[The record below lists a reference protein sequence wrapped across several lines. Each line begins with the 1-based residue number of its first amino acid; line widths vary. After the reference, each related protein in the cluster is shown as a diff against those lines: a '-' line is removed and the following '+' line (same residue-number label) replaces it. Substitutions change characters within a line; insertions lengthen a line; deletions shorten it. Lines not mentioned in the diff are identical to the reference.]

1 MKRTAYLFSIGFYA
15 FLLLCLNISLCR
27 AQVPRQLITTIPAL
41 PQDDGQPLTI
51 IYDASQG
58 STQLN
63 DLNIGTVYAH
73 TGLITSQS
81 SSLSDWK
88 YVKED
93 AACLMTKLGDYKWK
107 LEMPRGIRSFYGV
120 TDAGESISQIA
131 IVFHGGNNHWGKGEG
146 DSNIIINIGALCS
159 AVPAKPRPG
168 EPLVVTF
175 NALHST
181 PPDGKG
187 SLKGYTGDV
196 YAHTGLITSQSTSDN
211 DWKNATNWGD
221 NSEKYKLTSLG
232 NSRWQLV
239 MEGGYEDFY
248 PALAEDEVVRKL
260 AFVFRSAD
268 GNSQSENIF
277 LEVSPQLVEPSAE
290 FPTEADAPFSL
301 VFNMA
306 AGDEGL
312 KDSIGPLYVH
322 TGVSIDGQ
330 DWQYATNWGD
340 NDEKYKLTS
349 LGNNRWQLDM
359 PQGIRAFYNQVP
371 QDKTIERLCFVVR
384 NEKCTA
390 QCKNADGSDI
400 FLSIYPEGLSVRFDY
415 PQSDVTLKT
424 GETLRYK
431 ISSSAAARLTL
442 QQDGTTRNEANGVQ
456 TLCSALTFDAAG
468 TYTLTATA
476 DDGATATL
484 TVNVQP
490 ATEAATL
497 PADMRPGI
505 NYHADDPTKVTLVL
519 QAPYK
524 QEAYVLGD
532 FNDWTYS
539 TAWQMKRDGEY
550 FWLTLT
556 GLTPGQEYAY
566 QYVVDGDTRIA
577 DPYTE
582 KVLDPWNDQYITAET
597 YPDLKSYP
605 EKASG
610 IVSVFQTGQEPYEW
624 QVTDFKRPDTQDLI
638 IYELHLRDFTDKGTY
653 RAALEKVPYLKE
665 LGINAIELM
674 PVNEFEGND
683 SWGYNPSFYFAVDK
697 AYGTSDDLKRF
708 VDECHSQGIAV
719 IIDMVLNHSF
729 GQSPLL
735 ELYEDEK
742 GNPLMTNPWY
752 NVKSNIENPGLQ
764 WGADFNHESFYTRAF
779 VDRVN
784 AYWLTEFRIDGIRY
798 DFTKGFSNT
807 HHPMNGDEWASSY
820 DAGRI
825 YNLTRMKEEIDKVSP
840 GAYAICEHLTD
851 EAEEKALG
859 DSGLMMWRN
868 MNPQYMQVAMG
879 WQENSDLNKL
889 YDWGIS
895 GMPTNSLV
903 GYMESHDEERLAY
916 NAKEYGIDAVKANL
930 TNRTRQLA
938 VCTAFFLTVPGP
950 KMIWQFGELGYDISI
965 NENGRTGRKPRHWEY
980 YDDADRKYLFDVYSK
995 LLYLRN
1001 QHPELFRARGD
1012 FSNGYG
1018 FKWNVD
1024 KGSWSGGRLIR
1035 SKALDKEMV
1044 IIGNFCGAEA
1054 SCYGE
1059 FGNTGWWYDYMS
1071 GDSIQVTST
1080 TQNVTLPAHEFRL
1093 YLNFK
1098 PEEHI
1103 IHSSDVEGMDLS
1115 HETSFKL
1122 RSGGW
1127 TEDNINALNDALT
1140 NSGEIDNT
1148 TLTHADLTEA
1158 GIEAGT
1164 DLTGLFDGCMALT
1177 GIDVPHLDYTG
1188 HPLQGANPNCL
1199 VYAPAGSVPTRT
1211 GETAVNLVAGDVA
1224 VSNIRIDDS
1233 YDFHIARPFTVTGHN
1248 VSYTRTF
1255 TGAGKDGGWE
1265 TISLPFSP
1273 TSISADGFADMLPVT
1288 DTQEGDFWLKA
1299 YSGSQTT
1306 GVVDFANVSSLEA
1319 HRPYIIAFPGK
1330 AWGQQYPDSWTVT
1343 FSSTDAEFDNAKA
1356 ENESQDNYAFAASY
1370 QQIQNTAAVHYLL
1383 NTEKNVF
1390 EKSADA
1396 VLKPF
1401 RCYFADFGGGTG
1413 IQSLSIG
1420 SGNGNITGIEET
1432 TTNPDKG
1439 LKIVG
1444 LKGAISL
1451 ILNEQIEISIYTL
1464 NGQLAYRQLLPAGT
1478 QRITLPQGCYVVNR
1492 QKVMVY

>member
-27 AQVPRQLITTIPAL
+27 AQVPRQLITTVPAL
-41 PQDDGQPLTI
+41 PQDDDQPLTI

-58 STQLN
+58 NTKLN
-63 DLNIGTVYAH
+63 DPNIATVYAN

-81 SSLSDWK
+81 GNIDDWK
-88 YVKED
+88 YVKD
-93 AACLMTKLGDYKWK
+93 GNSCPMTRLGDYKWK
-107 LEMPRGIRSFYGV
+107 LEMPHGIRSFYGIK
-120 TDAGESISQIA
+120 DASESISQIA
-131 IVFHGGNNHWGKGEG
+131 IVFHDESGQKWGKGTIG
-146 DSNIIINIGALCS
+146 NGNIIINIGALCS
-159 AVPAKPRPG
+159 AAPAKPQPG

-181 PPDGKG
+181 ATN

-196 YAHTGLITSQSTSDN
+196 YAHTGLITSKSTDGN
-211 DWKNATNWGD
+211 WRHDTKWGD
-221 NSEKYKLTSLG
+221 NDEKYKLTPLG

-248 PALAEDEVVRKL
+248 SALDEGEVVRKL
-260 AFVFRSAD
+260 AFVFRSSNGD
-268 GNSQSENIF
+268 RQSENIF
-277 LEVSPQLVEPSAE
+277 LEVSPQLVEPSAA

-306 AGDEGL
+306 AGDEEL

-330 DWQYATNWGD
+330 DWQYATTWGD

-400 FLSIYPEGLSVRFDY
+400 FLSVYPEGLSVRFDY
-415 PQSDVTLKT
+415 PQSDVTLRA

-431 ISSSAAARLTL
+431 VRSSAAARLTV
-442 QQDGTTRNEANGVQ
+442 QQDGITRNEADGIQ
-456 TLCSALTFDAAG
+456 TLCGALTFDAAG

-476 DDGATATL
+476 DNAATATL

-490 ATEAATL
+490 ATETADL
-497 PADMRPGI
+497 PDRMRPGI

-539 TAWQMKRDGEY
+539 TACQMKRDGEY
-550 FWLTLT
+550 FWLTLD
-556 GLTPGQEYAY
+556 GLTSGQEYAY
-566 QYVVDGDTRIA
+566 QYVVDGDIRIA

-597 YPDLKSYP
+597 YPNLKSYP

-624 QVTDFKRPDTQDLI
+624 QTTDFKRPDTQDLI

-653 RAALEKVPYLKE
+653 RAALEKVSYLKE

-697 AYGTSDDLKRF
+697 AYGTRDDLKHF
-708 VDECHSQGIAV
+708 IDECHAQGIAV

-742 GNPLMTNPWY
+742 GNPLMMNPWY
-752 NVKSNIENPGLQ
+752 NAKSNIENPGLQ

-807 HHPMNGDEWASSY
+807 HHPKNGDEWASSY

-840 GAYAICEHLTD
+840 GAYVICEHLT
-851 EAEEKALG
+851 EAAEEKDLAVK
-859 DSGLMMWRN
+859 GLMMWRN
-868 MNPQYMQVAMG
+868 MNPPYMQLAMG
-879 WQENSDLNKL
+879 WQDNSDLNGL
-889 YDWGIS
+889 YDWASINQ
-895 GMPTNSLV
+895 MPSNSLV
-903 GYMESHDEERLAY
+903 GYMESHDEERLAF
-916 NAKEYGIDAVKANL
+916 NAEKYGTDAIKTSL
-930 TNRTRQLA
+930 TNRTKQLG

-950 KMIWQFGELGYDISI
+950 KMIWQFGELGYDVSI

-980 YDDADRKYLFDVYSK
+980 YDNADRKYLFDVYSK

-1018 FKWNVD
+1018 FKWNVNV
-1024 KGSWSGGRLIR
+1024 GSWNGGRLIR

-1044 IIGNFCGAEA
+1044 IIGNFCGADA
-1054 SCYGE
+1054 SCYSE

-1071 GDSIQVTST
+1071 GDSIQVTGT
-1080 TQNVTLPAHEFRL
+1080 TQHILVPAHEFRL

-1103 IHSSDVEGMDLS
+1103 IHSSDVKGIDLS
-1115 HETSFKL
+1115 HETSFKM

-1127 TEDNINALNDALT
+1127 TPENIAALNKALRGGGT
-1140 NSGEIDNT
+1140 GENT

-1158 GIEAGT
+1158 GIAAGT
-1164 DLTGLFDGCMALT
+1164 DLTGLFAGCTALT
-1177 GIDVPHLDYTG
+1177 GIDVPHFDYTG
-1188 HPLQGANPNCL
+1188 HPLQDGNPNCL
-1199 VYAPAGSVPTRT
+1199 IYAPAGSPSART
-1211 GETAVNLVAGDVA
+1211 GESASNLIAGDVA
-1224 VSNIRIDDS
+1224 VSDVRIDDS
-1233 YDFHIARPFTVTGHN
+1233 HAFHIARPFTVAGHN

-1255 TGAGKDGGWE
+1255 AGADKNGGWE

-1273 TSISADGFADMLPVT
+1273 TGISADGFADMHPVT
-1288 DTQEGDFWLKA
+1288 DTQEGDFWLRA
-1299 YSGSQTT
+1299 YTGSPKD
-1306 GVVDFANVSSLEA
+1306 GVVDFANVASMEA
-1319 HRPYIIAFPGK
+1319 HRPYIIAFPGQ

-1343 FSSTDAEFDNAKA
+1343 FSSTAAEFDNAKA
-1356 ENESQDNYAFAASY
+1356 GHEDKDSYGFAASY
-1370 QQIQNTAAVHYLL
+1370 RQMQNTAAAHYLL

-1390 EKSADA
+1390 EKTADA

-1413 IQSLSIG
+1413 TRSLSIG
-1420 SGNGNITGIEET
+1420 NGDGTITGISET
-1432 TTNPDKG
+1432 TADCG
-1439 LKIVG
+1439 LKAVG
-1444 LKGAISL
+1444 QKGAIV
-1451 ILNEQIEISIYTL
+1451 LNLSKQTEVSIHTL
-1464 NGQLAYRQLLPAGT
+1464 SGQLAYRQLLPAGT
-1478 QRITLPQGCYVVNR
+1478 RRVALPQGCYVVNR